1 MSVASI
7 QSRLKRLED
16 IVFYDDKDKW
26 RLKTIQIEYKG
37 KSDDINSNK
46 KYYLKY
52 QDKDLIYDNIEDFYK
67 EYNIYPKKDINPIII
82 NVVDNS
88 YLESFMYECNRL
100 GG

>member
-1 MSVASI
+1 MSVTSI

-26 RLKTIQIEYKG
+26 RLNTIKIEYKG
-37 KSDDINSNK
+37 KSDDINNNK

-88 YLESFMYECNRL
+88 YLESFMYECNRV